1 MKSYLRL
8 ACTRAG
14 VLLLAAGAGCAPPA
28 PALQQ
33 TGTLAPGGV
42 VSVTNLRGNISIY
55 APARGQSPTAFTLTA
70 AGADARRDV
79 IVRRARNRITI
90 TTHGFG
96 SDLLLRGSKG
106 TVMDVAASRGNI
118 NAADFEGVVH
128 AGTDRGDIKM
138 LLPQYGTAYAGTGNI
153 SVTFAGTT
161 WPGTLHFFAGKGDVE
176 LYVNQNAAARIR
188 LRALHGTIFTDFP
201 LKGTARGS
209 SEEIDGAINGGAK
222 RAIDV
227 FVRDGSIRLLQLKP
241 QM

>member
-1 MKSYLRL
+1 V
-8 ACTRAG
+8 A
-14 VLLLAAGAGCAPPA
+14 AGCAPPP

-42 VSVTNLRGNISIY
+42 VNVTNLRGNVSIY

-70 AGADARRDV
+70 TGADAQRDV
-79 IVRRARNRITI
+79 VVQRVRNRITI
-90 TTHGFG
+90 ITHGLG
-96 SDLLLRGSKG
+96 SDLLLRGSGG
-106 TVMDVAASRGNI
+106 TVMEITALRGNI
-118 NAADFEGVVH
+118 NAADFNGIVN
-128 AGTDRGDIKM
+128 ARTDHGDIKM
-138 LLPQYGTAYAGTGNI
+138 LLPQYGTAYAGTGNV

-161 WPGTLHFFAGKGDVE
+161 WPGTLHFLAGKGDVE
-176 LYVNQNAAARIR
+176 LYVNQNAAAHIH

-222 RAIDV
+222 RGIDV
-227 FVRDGSIRLLQLKP
+227 FVHDGSIRLLQLKP